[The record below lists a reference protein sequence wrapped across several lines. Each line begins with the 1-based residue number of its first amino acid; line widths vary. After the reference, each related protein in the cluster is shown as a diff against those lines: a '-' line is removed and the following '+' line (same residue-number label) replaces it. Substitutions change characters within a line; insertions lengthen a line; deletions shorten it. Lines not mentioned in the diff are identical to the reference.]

1 MTTRKRTAKPRAL
14 DEHGHPV
21 PFDRKLKDNG
31 ALHKLLIKACPPDP
45 VTGAKSVPLLAKK
58 LDISKQALN
67 GAVGRGK
74 VRPGLA
80 QKIVDLAN
88 GEVTLSDFSPFIFN

>member
-1 MTTRKRTAKPRAL
+1 MGYTHKPRGL
-14 DEHGHPV
+14 DANGQPV
-21 PFDRKLKDNG
+21 PFVRKRKDNG

-45 VTGAKSVPLLAKK
+45 VTGAKSVPLLAKS
-58 LDISKQALN
+58 LGLSKQALN
-67 GAVGRGK
+67 GAISRGK

-80 QKIVDLAN
+80 QQIVDMTD

>member
-1 MTTRKRTAKPRAL
+1 MTTRKRTAKPRSL
-14 DEHGHPV
+14 DENGAPV
-21 PFDRKLKDNG
+21 PFERKFKDNG

-45 VTGAKSVPLLAKK
+45 VTGAKSVPLLAKE
-58 LDISKQALN
+58 LEISKQALN
-67 GAVGRGK
+67 GAISRGK

>member
-14 DEHGHPV
+14 DENGKPV
-21 PFDRKLKDNG
+21 PFDRKMRDNG
-31 ALHKLLIKACPPDP
+31 ALQKLLIKACPPDP
-45 VTGAKSVPLLAKK
+45 ATGAKSVPLLAKE

-67 GAVGRGK
+67 GAISRGK